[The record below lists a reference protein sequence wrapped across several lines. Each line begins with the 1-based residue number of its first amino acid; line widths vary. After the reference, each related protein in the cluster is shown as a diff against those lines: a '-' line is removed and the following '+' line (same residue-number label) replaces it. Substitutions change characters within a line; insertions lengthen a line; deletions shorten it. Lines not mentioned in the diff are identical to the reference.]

1 MQKRRLALLAGGAI
15 RIEASNNRFYT
26 NILGLLN
33 RHILESE
40 LSLSEVRIL
49 LEIEATPDCTSKLL
63 TDKLSIDSGY
73 MSRILN
79 QFKKQG
85 FMEKKKS
92 EKDGRSN
99 FLILT
104 EKGKQKLSE
113 MNARSDEQISR
124 MIQPLSKYAQHK
136 LAQNMAAIERS
147 LTNGKSIDPEEI
159 TIRHKIKPG
168 DAGYITYMHGWIY
181 KQEYNY
187 STAFES
193 YVAQSFYEFLQ
204 NYDPE
209 LDRLW
214 IAEHNGEIIGCVG
227 IVNHGERAQLR
238 WFLLHPD
245 YRGIGLGK
253 RLLKTALDH
262 CRQKKY
268 KSVYLD
274 TTDDLEKA
282 IAMYE
287 KAGFI
292 KVAEKENN
300 SWREDLTELEFE
312 MEL

>member
-1 MQKRRLALLAGGAI
+1 
-15 RIEASNNRFYT
+15 
-26 NILGLLN
+26 
-33 RHILESE
+33 
-40 LSLSEVRIL
+40 
-49 LEIEATPDCTSKLL
+49 
-63 TDKLSIDSGY
+63 
-73 MSRILN
+73 
-79 QFKKQG
+79 
-85 FMEKKKS
+85 
-92 EKDGRSN
+92 
-99 FLILT
+99 
-104 EKGKQKLSE
+104 
-113 MNARSDEQISR
+113 
-124 MIQPLSKYAQHK
+124 
-136 LAQNMAAIERS
+136 
-147 LTNGKSIDPEEI
+147 
-159 TIRHKIKPG
+159 
-168 DAGYITYMHGWIY
+168 MHGWIY

-214 IAEHNGEIIGCVG
+214 IAG